1 MATFGNTG
9 GRPDQWLS
17 TFEWA
22 VSKNLPND
30 SWVTSRASRYGVYD
44 RVGRAGVV
52 HAAYW
57 AQVLRGG
64 QSSILKIVAQMDEFF
79 AFDRQ
84 AREQGLTD
92 RDREVLHSAKSQ
104 VAARTCTNHRVP
116 HRLEVGSAILTE
128 NGTNAYTRDEI
139 ARHCHNKQ
147 FKSHTK

>member
-17 TFEWA
+17 TFEW
-22 VSKNLPND
+22 VISENLPND

-44 RVGRAGVV
+44 PVGRARVV
-52 HAAYW
+52 HVTYW

-64 QSSILKIVAQMDEFF
+64 QSSILKIVAEMDEFF

-92 RDREVLHSAKSQ
+92 RDREVLHPVISSSLICIKKLRRAVNILST
-104 VAARTCTNHRVP
+104 AASRNSMVMSLVIFRQ
-116 HRLEVGSAILTE
+116 I
-128 NGTNAYTRDEI
+128 
-139 ARHCHNKQ
+139 
-147 FKSHTK
+147 